1 MTNTAKPTILVVDDE
16 PSICWGF
23 ERLLSE
29 QGYLVLTA
37 SSAEEGLEKAA
48 QQRIDLLVLDVRLP
62 GEDGISALPRF
73 RCVIG
78 NAPVV
83 IMTAFGDL
91 ETAVA
96 AIHGGASDYL
106 TKPFKLEDASRVC
119 EAMLLQSKQ
128 TTTLEFDTADL
139 EPADPAMLVGR
150 SPAMQQVFRRIALVA
165 DSELSVLITGET
177 GTGKELVA
185 AAIHRHS
192 RRRDEAYVAI
202 APASLSE

>member
-1 MTNTAKPTILVVDDE
+1 MTETAAQTILIVDDE

-29 QGYLVLTA
+29 QGHVVVTA

-48 QQRIDLLVLDVRLP
+48 AQKVDLLVLDVRLP

-73 RCVIG
+73 RHEIG
-78 NAPVV
+78 DAPVV

-119 EAMLLQSKQ
+119 EAMLAQAKQAEQSG
-128 TTTLEFDTADL
+128 FDTADL
-139 EPADPAMLVGR
+139 EPAGAAVLIGR
-150 SPAMQQVFRRIALVA
+150 SVAMQQVFRRIALVA

-192 RRRDEAYVAI
+192 RRPI
-202 APASLSE
+202 ML